1 MTDRRSAVDSNGK
14 EKPRTSVHE
23 AVSSPDGSSGSF
35 PSPSDTGRG
44 DYMSGRQRINQTT
57 ELMSESLPAHVT
69 AIGVCKDLD
78 LIVCGMGDGS
88 VIQFK
93 VSVEP
98 APLFN
103 N

>member
-35 PSPSDTGRG
+35 PSPSDTGRDNMLG
-44 DYMSGRQRINQTT
+44 KQRINQTT
-57 ELMSESLPAHVT
+57 ELMSESLPAHLT
-69 AIGVCKDLD
+69 AISVCKDLD

-93 VSVEP
+93 VSIEQ

>member
-1 MTDRRSAVDSNGK
+1 
-14 EKPRTSVHE
+14 
-23 AVSSPDGSSGSF
+23 
-35 PSPSDTGRG
+35 
-44 DYMSGRQRINQTT
+44 
-57 ELMSESLPAHVT
+57 MSESLPAHVT